1 MQEYEKCQN
10 PWSPYGE
17 GNSGIFS
24 FYGCEVT
31 EREVSSGGVNGI
43 WEDELPRGWERRQG
57 INEIERMNCPVDR
70 KGVRKSNGNLG
81 KMDDLEKN
89 KSDKS
94 QRGA

>member
-24 FYGCEVT
+24 FYECEVT

-43 WEDELPRGWERRQG
+43 WEDELPCGWERRQG
-57 INEIERMNCPVDR
+57 INEIERMN
-70 KGVRKSNGNLG
+70 
-81 KMDDLEKN
+81 
-89 KSDKS
+89 
-94 QRGA
+94 

>member
-31 EREVSSGGVNGI
+31 EREVSSGGVH
-43 WEDELPRGWERRQG
+43 
-57 INEIERMNCPVDR
+57 EIGTM
-70 KGVRKSNGNLG
+70 G
-81 KMDDLEKN
+81 
-89 KSDKS
+89 
-94 QRGA
+94 

>member
-43 WEDELPRGWERRQG
+43 WEDELTRGW
-57 INEIERMNCPVDR
+57 
-70 KGVRKSNGNLG
+70 
-81 KMDDLEKN
+81 
-89 KSDKS
+89 
-94 QRGA
+94 

>member
-10 PWSPYGE
+10 PWSLYGE

-70 KGVRKSNGNLG
+70 KGVRESTELG
-81 KMDDLEKN
+81 KMDVLA
-89 KSDKS
+89 KSKS
-94 QRGA
+94 GEGQ

>member
-57 INEIERMNCPVDR
+57 VHGIGRM
-70 KGVRKSNGNLG
+70 G
-81 KMDDLEKN
+81 
-89 KSDKS
+89 
-94 QRGA
+94 

>member
-70 KGVRKSNGNLG
+70 KGVRGSTKLRGW
-81 KMDDLEKN
+81 DDLWTGKA
-89 KSDKS
+89 SGD
-94 QRGA
+94 Q

>member
-24 FYGCEVT
+24 FYECEVT

-43 WEDELPRGWERRQG
+43 WEDELPRGGKGVRGSMKLR
-57 INEIERMNCPVDR
+57 RMNCHVDR
-70 KGVRKSNGNLG
+70 KGVRKSMESR